1 MITITIDAKRAIRT
15 LREDADKQIPF
26 ALANAINKIAKDA
39 QTDER
44 VQLRRAF
51 TLRRPEWADRAVKIT
66 KFAKK
71 KDPIA
76 VLGIHPPGGDARA
89 DILTKFEADTVKTP
103 RAGAHVAIPVA
114 AKRTKKDIVRKN
126 QQPRALIAAGKAFII
141 RQTKNPAVQLIVRYA
156 GRGKRKTLETLWL
169 LVRRVPIS
177 PDLKFEQTA
186 RKSIDRT
193 ATKHLQRE
201 FDNAMRTAR

>member
-1 MITITIDAKRAIRT
+1 MITIQIDAKRAIRT
-15 LREDADKQIPF
+15 LREDGEKQIPF
-26 ALANAINKIAKDA
+26 ALANAVNKIAKDV
-39 QTDER
+39 QFDER

-71 KDPIA
+71 QDPTA
-76 VLGIHPPGGDARA
+76 VIGIHPPGGDERA
-89 DILTKFEADTVKTP
+89 DILTKFETETSKTP
-103 RAGAHVAIPVA
+103 RAGAHVAIPIA

-126 QQPRALIAAGKAFII
+126 QQPRALIASGKAFII
-141 RQTKNPAVQLIVRYA
+141 RQTKNPAVQLVVRYA
-156 GRGKRKTLETLWL
+156 GRGKRKALETLWL

-177 PDLKFEQTA
+177 PDLKFEMTA

-193 ATKHLQRE
+193 AKTHLQRE
-201 FDNAMRTAR
+201 FDNAMKTAK